1 MFLPGTRV
9 KSMGEG
15 IKLPVINGLGRTN
28 RIDNWWSQPLTMG
41 VGLTAA
47 LLYTFWRLFLY
58 GTEAADGT
66 SLISYKLHGSTVM
79 SPIFSP
85 NVLEWDLFGLSSW
98 NHPEWVN
105 AAILVLWIPFGF
117 RGTCYYMRRVYY
129 RTFFAS
135 PTACWVDEPD
145 INKAIGYKGEKR
157 LFIFNNLH
165 RYFLYAAM
173 VILVIKWW
181 DVTHTMHFTS
191 TTHDGYGVSIG
202 TFVMAIEAF
211 LLTMYVTSCHAL
223 RHLAGGML
231 DRWTTGISRVR
242 GQLFGKISVL
252 NRSHGFWFWT
262 SLAFVFLGDLWV
274 LAVAEGRI
282 SDAVL
287 FVI

>member
-1 MFLPGTRV
+1 
-9 KSMGEG
+9 MGEG
-15 IKLPVINGLGRTN
+15 IKLPVLNGLGRTN
-28 RIDNWWSQPLTMG
+28 RIDSWWSQPLAMG
-41 VGLTAA
+41 IALTAA
-47 LLYTFWRLFLY
+47 LLYTFWRLFFY
-58 GTEAADGT
+58 DAD
-66 SLISYKLHGSTVM
+66 ISYALHGSTVM

-85 NVLEWDLFGLSSW
+85 NVLEWELFGLKNW
-98 NHPEWVN
+98 AATDAPEWVN

-145 INKAIGYKGEKR
+145 INRAIGYKGEKR

-173 VILVIKWW
+173 VILLIKWW
-181 DVTHTMHFTS
+181 DVTHTMHFES
-191 TTHDGYGVSIG
+191 NAYNGYGVSIG

-231 DRWTTGISRVR
+231 DRWTTGISRLR
-242 GQLFGKISVL
+242 GKMFGKISVL

-274 LAVAEGRI
+274 LAVAEGRLN
-282 SDAVL
+282 DMVL

>member
-1 MFLPGTRV
+1 
-9 KSMGEG
+9 MGEG
-15 IKLPVINGLGRTN
+15 IKLPVLNGLGRTN
-28 RIDNWWSQPLTMG
+28 RIDNWWSQPLAMG
-41 VGLTAA
+41 IALTAA
-47 LLYTFWRLFLY
+47 LIYTFWRLFLY
-58 GTEAADGT
+58 DAD
-66 SLISYKLHGSTVM
+66 ISYALEGSTVM

-85 NVLEWDLFGLSSW
+85 NVLEWELFGLNEW
-98 NHPEWVN
+98 KHPEWVN
-105 AAILVLWIPFGF
+105 AAVLVLWIPFGF

-173 VILVIKWW
+173 IILLIKWW
-181 DVTHTMHFTS
+181 DVTHTMHFDS
-191 TTHDGYGVSIG
+191 DAVHGYGVSIG

-242 GQLFGKISVL
+242 GKLFGKISAL

-274 LAVAEGRI
+274 LAVAEGHL
-282 SDAVL
+282 SDTVL
-287 FVI
+287 FHVEV

>member
-1 MFLPGTRV
+1 MAF
-9 KSMGEG
+9 
-15 IKLPVINGLGRTN
+15 
-28 RIDNWWSQPLTMG
+28 
-41 VGLTAA
+41 A
-47 LLYTFWRLFLY
+47 LILLMVYTVWRLFIMDGDIHY
-58 GTEAADGT
+58 GD
-66 SLISYKLHGSTVM
+66 HRVV

-85 NVLEWDLFGLSSW
+85 DVLYYSGLTDYPGWLNS
-98 NHPEWVN
+98 
-105 AAILVLWIPFGF
+105 AILILWLPFGF

-135 PTACWVDEPD
+135 PVACWVDEPD

-181 DVTHTMHFTS
+181 DVTHTMHFHSATYE
-191 TTHDGYGVSIG
+191 GYGVSVG

-242 GQLFGKISVL
+242 GVLFGKISVL

-262 SLAFVFLGDLWV
+262 SLTFVFLGDLWV
-274 LAVAEGRI
+274 LACLLYTSPSPRDRG
-282 SDAVL
+282 
-287 FVI
+287 

>member
-1 MFLPGTRV
+1 
-9 KSMGEG
+9 MGDG
-15 IKLPVINGLGRTN
+15 IKLPMLNGLGRTN

-41 VGLTAA
+41 IALTAA
-47 LLYTFWRLFLY
+47 LIYTFWRLFLND
-58 GTEAADGT
+58 AD
-66 SLISYKLHGSTVM
+66 ISYTLEGSTVM

-98 NHPEWVN
+98 DHPEWVN

-173 VILVIKWW
+173 IILVIKWW
-181 DVTHTMHFTS
+181 DVTHTMHFKD
-191 TTHDGYGVSIG
+191 THEYGVSIG
-202 TFVMAIEAF
+202 TFVMALEAF

-231 DRWTTGISRVR
+231 DRWTTGISRIR
-242 GQLFGKISVL
+242 GRLFGGISVL

-262 SLAFVFLGDLWV
+262 SLVFVFLGDLWV
-274 LAVAEGRI
+274 LAVADGRFN
-282 SDAVL
+282 DVVL
-287 FVI
+287 FSF

>member
-1 MFLPGTRV
+1 
-9 KSMGEG
+9 MGEG
-15 IKLPVINGLGRTN
+15 IKLPVLNGLGRTN
-28 RIDNWWSQPLTMG
+28 RIDNWWSQPLAMG
-41 VGLTAA
+41 IALTAA
-47 LLYTFWRLFLY
+47 LIYTFWRLFLY
-58 GTEAADGT
+58 DAD
-66 SLISYKLHGSTVM
+66 ISYALEGSTVM

-85 NVLEWDLFGLSSW
+85 NVLEWELFGLNEW

-105 AAILVLWIPFGF
+105 AAVLVLWIPFGF

-173 VILVIKWW
+173 VILLIKWW
-181 DVTHTMHFTS
+181 DVTHTMHFDS
-191 TTHDGYGVSIG
+191 DAVHGYGVSIG

-242 GQLFGKISVL
+242 GKLFGKISAL

-274 LAVAEGRI
+274 LAVAEGHL
-282 SDAVL
+282 SDTVL
-287 FVI
+287 FHVEV

>member
-1 MFLPGTRV
+1 
-9 KSMGEG
+9 MGEG
-15 IKLPVINGLGRTN
+15 LKLPVINGLGRTN
-28 RIDNWWSQPLTMG
+28 RIDKWWTQPLTMG
-41 VGLTAA
+41 IGLTAA
-47 LLYTFWRLFLY
+47 LVYTFWRLFIY
-58 GTEAADGT
+58 GTETSTGA
-66 SLISYKLHGSTVM
+66 SLISYELEGSKVM

-85 NVLEWDLFGLSSW
+85 NVLEWDLFGLSTW
-98 NHPEWVN
+98 DHPEWVN

-135 PTACWVDEPD
+135 PVACWVDEPD
-145 INKAIGYKGEKR
+145 INKKLGYKGEKR

-173 VILVIKWW
+173 IILVVKWW
-181 DVTHTMHFTS
+181 DVTHTMHFHS
-191 TTHDGYGVSIG
+191 ADYEGYGMSLG
-202 TFVMAIEAF
+202 TLVMGIEAF

-231 DRWTTGISRVR
+231 DRWTTGISRIR
-242 GQLFGKISVL
+242 GQLFGKISVF

-262 SLAFVFLGDLWV
+262 SLVFVFLGDLWV
-274 LAVAEGRI
+274 LAVAEGHL
-282 SDAVL
+282 SDMVL